1 MDEIEKIASKVL
13 GKTSDGKT
21 MMRYE
26 TPDDVDPNLLV
37 GIPRHLNRTSYDI
50 PEAPLPFTGR
60 DTWNC
65 YEFSC
70 LLNNGFPVSGLL
82 RVSYAADT
90 KNIVESKS
98 LKLYLNSFNMCK
110 MGDTI
115 EDVITNVECLVEADL
130 KTTLQPRTKLLADD
144 EHPVTQENKSWLSQY
159 LEVEAKLFINETS
172 GYAEPFKGTFLQLE
186 DHIDVENIDFSHYNE
201 SPDILDVVESNG
213 RPQRFQ
219 SRSLRSNCR
228 VTNQPDWGDIYIHTK
243 GGKEVT
249 PESLMQYI
257 VSMRKENHFHEE
269 ICECVYKR
277 LLDLLEPEELLVGC
291 LYTRRGGIDICPVRA
306 NDPMLLNENPI
317 TDAAMLTRK
326 TMRQ

>member
-26 TPDDVDPNLLV
+26 TPDQIDPSLLV
-37 GIPRHLNRTSYDI
+37 GIPRHLNRTQYEIDDKD
-50 PEAPLPFTGR
+50 LPFVGI
-60 DTWNC
+60 DTWNS

-70 LLNNGFPVSGLL
+70 LLDNGFPVSGWL
-82 RVSYAADT
+82 RWSYPSDSA
-90 KNIVESKS
+90 NIVESKS
-98 LKLYLNSFNMCK
+98 AKLYLNSFNMAK
-110 MGDTI
+110 MGATI
-115 EDVITNVECLVEADL
+115 SDAIGNVEETVWADL
-130 KTTLQPRTKLLADD
+130 SEVLGCKDVDELSVKLHLD
-144 EHPVTQENKSWLSQY
+144 ETR
-159 LEVEAKLFINETS
+159 
-172 GYAEPFKGTFLQLE
+172 GYADPMQGSWTRLE
-186 DHIDVENIDFSHYNE
+186 DYVDVESIEFNHYNE
-201 SPDILDVVESNG
+201 SPDILDVVVSDN
-213 RPQRFQ
+213 RPKRFK
-219 SRSLRSNCR
+219 SHSLRSNCR

-277 LLDLLEPEELLVGC
+277 LDELLEPEELIVAC
-291 LYTRRGGIDICPVRA
+291 LYTRRGGIDI
-306 NDPMLLNENPI
+306 NPI
-317 TDAAMLTRK
+317 RASSNQLLYSNPICDSNVMTAK